1 MDIRYYTYVKNG
13 LGLKELDVGKRV
25 DWLVSSMKCWGILGV
40 SGEDLHGPCI

>member
-13 LGLKELDVGKRV
+13 LGLKEFDVGKRV
-25 DWLVSSMKCWGILGV
+25 DWLVSSVKCWGILRV